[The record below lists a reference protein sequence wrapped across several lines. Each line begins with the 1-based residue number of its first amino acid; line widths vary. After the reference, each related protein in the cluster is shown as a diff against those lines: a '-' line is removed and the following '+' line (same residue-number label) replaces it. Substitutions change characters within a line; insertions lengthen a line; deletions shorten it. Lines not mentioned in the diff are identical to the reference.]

1 MDFWLN
7 DSFFLY
13 YFQDFRLLF
22 HKCALLHSQSRMNE
36 FLDAGIKMFRLFF
49 IDVYYI
55 KDLTGLWKIACLCFF
70 LFRLYKNRSYR
81 HLWYICHFVLE
92 DMALKSSRFRRELM
106 QKEALE
112 QEESRSRAS
121 KIFFS
126 KLSYFLTCLRFYEKV
141 YNVIMTTS
149 LSHHASLLW
158 RKRDSVIIVTP
169 NCLHGGNVT
178 L

>member
-1 MDFWLN
+1 MFVFFS
-7 DSFFLY
+7 SFAFTKTGVRDACDI
-13 YFQDFRLLF
+13 FVILF
-22 HKCALLHSQSRMNE
+22 
-36 FLDAGIKMFRLFF
+36 
-49 IDVYYI
+49 
-55 KDLTGLWKIACLCFF
+55 
-70 LFRLYKNRSYR
+70 
-81 HLWYICHFVLE
+81 LE

-149 LSHHASLLW
+149 LSHHASLL
-158 RKRDSVIIVTP
+158 
-169 NCLHGGNVT
+169 
-178 L
+178 

>member
-70 LFRLYKNRSYR
+70 PLSSLQKQKLQTLVIY
-81 HLWYICHFVLE
+81 FVLE

-141 YNVIMTTS
+141 YSVIMTTS